1 MIDEETFNRLMP
13 KITREAD
20 MMQQMTFMYAEI
32 GHLYK
37 LLAENG
43 MGQEHHAE
51 NLKLFKSW
59 VDAAY
64 GKEADD

>member
-1 MIDEETFNRLMP
+1 MNEETFNRLMP

-20 MMQQMTFMYAEI
+20 MKQHMVQMYAEI
-32 GHLYK
+32 EYLYK
-37 LLAENG
+37 HLDKNG
-43 MGQEHHAE
+43 MGQEQHAE

-64 GKEADD
+64 GKEANA